1 MPCMTLLRRAFA
13 IPLLLMVSSGLAL
26 AERPAENQK
35 IALQMYTLRSVN
47 TLDEQ
52 FSMARTAGF
61 KAVELVGTHGI
72 SASEMKGL
80 LGKYQLKA
88 IAAHVQ
94 FGELKSNMAE
104 VVAFNKAIGNRMII
118 VPWLNVEDRPN
129 SAGGWQRFG
138 AEMNDLGRE
147 LKKQGMQLAYHNH
160 NFEMKKY
167 RGKTALEIMLDAAEP
182 ENLMLEM
189 DVAWVSRG
197 GQDPVRLLR
206 HYKGRIY
213 SIHAKDNTSIG
224 IRDDE
229 MNFAPPGEGILAWE
243 EIIPAA
249 AKAGTHWF
257 VAEHDLPKD
266 PQAIISAAYQ
276 SLYEKLS
283 KVKSK

>member
-1 MPCMTLLRRAFA
+1 MPCMMLWRRVFV
-13 IPLLLMVSSGLAL
+13 IPLLFIFSSGVAF

-52 FSMARTAGF
+52 FSMAHDAGF
-61 KAVELVGTHGI
+61 QAVELVGTHDV

-94 FGELKSNMAE
+94 FGELKSNMTE
-104 VVAFNKAIGNRMII
+104 VVAFNKTIGNRMII

-129 SAGGWQRFG
+129 SAEGWQRFG
-138 AEMNDLGRE
+138 EEMNDLGRE

-167 RGKTALEIMLDAAEP
+167 RGKTALEIMLDAAGP

-243 EIIPAA
+243 EILPAA
-249 AKAGTHWF
+249 AKAGTRWF

-283 KVKSK
+283 KVKNR